1 MEDACK
7 NLVKKVLSKEKLT
20 HPQWQL
26 LEVRGFA
33 QREMRDNAEAKLQF
47 TSNGKIE
54 SGYELTDEG
63 RKLAAKE

>member
-7 NLVKKVLSKEKLT
+7 NLVKRVLGKEKLT

-33 QREMRDNAEAKLQF
+33 RREKRNNAEVEPLF

-54 SGYELTDEG
+54 SGYELTEEG
-63 RKLAAKE
+63 RKLAAAE